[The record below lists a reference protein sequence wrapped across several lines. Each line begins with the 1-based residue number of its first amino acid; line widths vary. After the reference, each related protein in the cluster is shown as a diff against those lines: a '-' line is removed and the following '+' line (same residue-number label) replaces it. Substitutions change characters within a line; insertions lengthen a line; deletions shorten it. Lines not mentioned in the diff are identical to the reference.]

1 MSEFF
6 QKENLF
12 VLRTGDSQIID
23 EFWDQWC
30 GALQS
35 QSIKGP
41 IRVLVDARG
50 STHRPNAVQREKLR
64 LSVPPK
70 LVKSAVISENIL
82 VRGMVTVLG
91 WYNYEDI
98 KGYDGHSFKQALDY
112 LGCSKEECSWVLSVC
127 APVP

>member
-1 MSEFF
+1 MGEFF

-12 VLRTGDSQIID
+12 VLKTGQGEITD
-23 EFWDQWC
+23 EFWDTWC
-30 GALQS
+30 RTLSAA
-35 QSIKGP
+35 SIKGS

-50 STHRPNAVQREKLR
+50 SAHRPNAIQREKLR

-82 VRGMVTVLG
+82 VRGMVTVLS
-91 WYNYEDI
+91 WYSYEDI
-98 KGYDGHSFKQALDY
+98 KGYDGHSFKAALDY
-112 LGCSKEECSWVLSVC
+112 LGCSEEECSWVLSVC